1 MSIIIT
7 MSITG
12 SFISGIVVALIN
24 QWGMFRKLRQEFK
37 ENQKNLNDEFKRRVK
52 LESYNHLITNRLD
65 RIEKLQDL
73 LISQYRLSKKSYDI
87 YLKFYYNSMDDNEV
101 NLERYWSMRERLES
115 LDGGDELSEK
125 EINKNLNYFPEIKR
139 QYKTYQLTENSFYI
153 TSIESEKIIT
163 DYLGTEKF
171 KNVVEDYKCFFGKY
185 EEKILLIM
193 DEVNNEHQRIINSL
207 EITSS

>member
-1 MSIIIT
+1 
-7 MSITG
+7 
-12 SFISGIVVALIN
+12 
-24 QWGMFRKLRQEFK
+24 
-37 ENQKNLNDEFKRRVK
+37 
-52 LESYNHLITNRLD
+52 
-65 RIEKLQDL
+65 
-73 LISQYRLSKKSYDI
+73 
-87 YLKFYYNSMDDNEV
+87 
-101 NLERYWSMRERLES
+101 LERYWSMRERLES

>member
-24 QWGMFRKLRQEFK
+24 QWGMFRKMRQEFK

-52 LESYNHLITNRLD
+52 LETSNHLITNRLD